1 MILILIMLYT
11 GVIFMSKAMFVQ
23 CPLCKNKEII
33 LDERALAN
41 GIRIMEEKGP
51 EGVAFN
57 CDSCHARNRLSECRW
72 EFAEYTKSS
81 KKLYKVEW

>member
-11 GVIFMSKAMFVQ
+11 EVIFMSMAMFVQ
-23 CPLCKNKEII
+23 CPVCKNKEII
-33 LDERALAN
+33 HNENSLRN

-57 CDSCHARNRLSECRW
+57 CDNCHARNRLSECRW
-72 EFAEYTKSS
+72 EFAEYTTSTKR
-81 KKLYKVEW
+81 LYKVEW